1 MEKICADYRIL
12 LFTGARQAIMDCFL
26 ALYAYCPGS
35 KRTSTLTNK
44 LSTPVVRKK
53 IQICFELWLTPSNS
67 FPHRHIHKVIMQ
79 LEKQIY
85 SNLQLTQIGLFP
97 FLVKKYLHTCMY
109 LWNHRNLLISFGWPC
124 VYLSVIIFT
133 EESTPFWI
141 SEGLHVSK
149 LRMNYKKKTL
159 ISLYM
164 HRIHSD
170 RNGMC
175 FLLPPTGFKA
185 HGTQ

>member
-1 MEKICADYRIL
+1 MKRRTVSLQDQEGADGHEYILDTNLKLVPSYWNTKFYSSLLNGVVSLWKNRSQFLTEMEKICADYRIL

-97 FLVKKYLHTCMY
+97 FLVKKYLHTCRY
-109 LWNHRNLLISFGWPC
+109 LWNHRNLLISFG
-124 VYLSVIIFT
+124 
-133 EESTPFWI
+133 
-141 SEGLHVSK
+141 
-149 LRMNYKKKTL
+149 
-159 ISLYM
+159 
-164 HRIHSD
+164 
-170 RNGMC
+170 
-175 FLLPPTGFKA
+175 
-185 HGTQ
+185 